1 MKEIDVQRDGSP
13 KTMAPDEENKQY
25 LTCEKL
31 WYVPGEIVHHHLL
44 TVWRFRDRVKNSDIA
59 QAGEAE
65 MDDLCSQLKSK
76 AKCSGKGA
84 VIHEKDVNEILGPA
98 PAEQT
103 DFMKM
108 FS

>member
-1 MKEIDVQRDGSP
+1 
-13 KTMAPDEENKQY
+13 
-25 LTCEKL
+25 
-31 WYVPGEIVHHHLL
+31 
-44 TVWRFRDRVKNSDIA
+44 
-59 QAGEAE
+59 

-84 VIHEKDVNEILGPA
+84 VIDQKYVDEILGPA
-98 PAEQT
+98 PTEQT